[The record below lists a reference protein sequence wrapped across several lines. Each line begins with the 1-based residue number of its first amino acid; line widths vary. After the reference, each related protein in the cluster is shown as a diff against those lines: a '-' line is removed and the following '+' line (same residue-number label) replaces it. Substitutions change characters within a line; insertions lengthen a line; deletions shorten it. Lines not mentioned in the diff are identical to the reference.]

1 MSIRVSALGLILAAA
16 LLLPGARVVAAGN
29 TYTFEIATA
38 GEGIAQ
44 VTASAPRAE
53 WGRPQA
59 EASVATVSLEGHY
72 NQDIVIDHGAKPFS
86 YPVFLGALQAGK
98 HTLEITRNARWSAPD
113 AGLKIQRVSVQVVA
127 PGSPQYEALAHA
139 PILYARADT
148 LGHFSD
154 VPLLMWYEV
163 FPEAQG
169 EVIQYSF
176 VFSNE
181 DAGTGTPALMARW
194 GRAADIEYAYRVTLD
209 QSGRIRSEVFQGF
222 NHHTTPFRG
231 RKDGV
236 HPYILDAAPHNI
248 FADTGATALQ
258 YHMLPVEADLRQHS
272 REELMDRFPWT
283 YRIVAEELKHEG
295 KIRPWGAH
303 VENAIGNPR
312 DYLHLEIEAENHAAA
327 LTVWVKLKGR
337 PEWYSSFRGRTDW
350 AISRSG
356 WFRTTVELPPATRAS
371 EIESIALQCI
381 GLNGDHDAAPQAAES
396 KVEAISKAFLLDSD
410 YRPGPNLLETHQA
423 LTLHPGEMY
432 TFVPGKR

>member
-1 MSIRVSALGLILAAA
+1 MHRRSWSFILLLAA
-16 LLLPGARVVAAGN
+16 LLPAARGIAAVQD
-29 TYTFEIATA
+29 YAFEITGA
-38 GEGIAQ
+38 GEGVAEI
-44 VTASAPRAE
+44 TALAPHAE

-59 EASVATVSLEGHY
+59 EASVATVNLDGRY
-72 NQDIVIDHGAKPFS
+72 NQDIVIDHGAKPFD
-86 YPVFLGALQAGK
+86 YPVFLGPLQAGK
-98 HTLEITRNARWSAPD
+98 HTLQITRNVQWSAPK
-113 AGLKIQRVSVQVVA
+113 AGLEIEHISVRVVT
-127 PGSPQYEALAHA
+127 PGSPKYVTLVHA

-163 FPEAQG
+163 FPGPEG
-169 EVIQYSF
+169 ETIQYSF

-209 QSGRIRSEVFQGF
+209 KSGKMRSEVFQGF
-222 NHHTTPFRG
+222 NHHTTPFEG
-231 RKDGV
+231 RKDGA

-258 YHMLPVEADLRQHS
+258 YHMLPVKADLRQHS
-272 REELMDRFPWT
+272 REDLMDRFPWT
-283 YRIVAEELKHEG
+283 YRIMTEELKHEG

-303 VENAIGNPR
+303 IENAIGDPR
-312 DYLHLEIEAENHAAA
+312 DYLYLEINAENHEAA
-327 LTVWVKLKGR
+327 LAVWVKLKGR

-356 WFRTTVELPPATRAS
+356 WFRTTVELPPGTHAR
-371 EIESIALQCI
+371 EIEYIALQCI
-381 GLNGDHDAAPQAAES
+381 GLNGDYNAAPQAAES
-396 KVEAISKAFLLDSD
+396 KVEAISKAFLLDSE
-410 YRPGPNLLETHQA
+410 YRPGPNLVESHRP

-432 TFVPGKR
+432 TLIPGKTE